1 MKGKMFA
8 ALVFGLALVSPGI
21 ASAQGNAAGAP
32 TFTKDV
38 APIFYKNCTVCHRPG
53 EIAPMSLLSYAD
65 TRPWTRSIATQ
76 VTRGTM
82 PPWHADPAHGEFLN
96 DRRLSDADKDTI
108 LKWVN
113 AGAPEGSAADLPPQ
127 PVYPDGWAIGKPDAI
142 FALREDYPI
151 AASGT
156 IDYKYFEVPT
166 NFTEDKWI
174 QAFEVKPGEPAVV
187 HHVIVYARPPQRPR
201 PAAAANAAPAGGGAP
216 AANGAPPQRRQPP
229 FSFAPNMEEP
239 DDVKTAAAHE
249 DVANDRPAPEG
260 GTGMFVGG
268 YTPGQSVRVFQ
279 PGSSLRL
286 PAGSTLVFQMHYTA
300 KGKATHDRSRIG
312 FVFANEPP
320 KQEAIIGAL
329 VNQNFTLP
337 AGAASTKVDAEMTIN
352 QDMIL
357 WSLLPHTHVR
367 GRQWEVRATYPDGRS
382 EVILSVPNYDFN
394 WQTDY
399 IFKQP
404 LKLPKGTVLHS
415 SAWYDNS
422 AANKT
427 NPDPKADVHWGD
439 QTWEEMQFTAF
450 TFTLEP
456 QQRPATGAQQ

>member
-8 ALVFGLALVSPGI
+8 ALVIGLALAGS
-21 ASAQGNAAGAP
+21 SAANAQTPAGAP
-32 TFTKDV
+32 TFSKDV

-53 EIAPMSLLSYAD
+53 EIAPMSLLTYNDA
-65 TRPWTRSIATQ
+65 RPWTRSIATN
-76 VTRGTM
+76 VTKGTM

-96 DRRLSDADKDTI
+96 DRRLSQADKDTI
-108 LKWVN
+108 VRWVS
-113 AGAPEGSAADLPPQ
+113 AGAPEGNPADLPPQ

-142 FALREDYPI
+142 FALSEDYPV

-174 QAFEVKPGEPAVV
+174 QAFEVKPGSPSVV

-201 PAAAANAAPAGGGAP
+201 PAAAAAATPPAGGAP
-216 AANGAPPQRRQPP
+216 ANAAPQRRQAP
-229 FSFAPNMEEP
+229 FTFAPNMDEP
-239 DDVKTAAAHE
+239 DEVKAGAARQE
-249 DVANDRPAPEG
+249 GGNDRPAPEG

-268 YTPGQSVRVFQ
+268 YTPGQAVRIFQ

-300 KGKATHDRSRIG
+300 NGKPMTDRSKIG
-312 FVFANEPP
+312 FVFAKEAP
-320 KQEAIIGAL
+320 KQEAIIAAL

-337 AGAASTKVDAEMTIN
+337 AGAPSTKVDAELTIN

-367 GRQWEVRATYPDGRS
+367 GRRWEIEARYPDGRN
-382 EVILSVPNYDFN
+382 EVILAVPNYDFN

-422 AANKT
+422 TANKS
-427 NPDPKADVHWGD
+427 NPNPKADVHWGD